1 MLRPLL
7 AAFALSLLTSGVGC
21 SAPPPKS
28 ANPTKPVPERRAHEI
43 IGRAV
48 RKKKMTPVEGHE
60 ITSQLGGKLRADVV
74 VQEHK
79 WGVAF
84 LTANDLAQETAEP
97 LPKKDAKRP
106 NALVVVDA
114 VNKEDAGRKVLVLFE
129 RDYLY
134 DDQVGEDHEQTMI
147 TAESAIERDVTDF
160 LVQAGVQGWEL
171 PLARRKKKPSRGPS
185 GEPSRPLGPP
195 PGVGP
200 EPFLRAK
207 RWASLAS
214 AGLLLGILLSA
225 TRGALFGPLR
235 DIAVALT
242 PILSVVSMAAAVA
255 AAHNLGRCGPDPG
268 PDAEA
273 DLDGDA

>member
-1 MLRPLL
+1 MLRPLIAAL
-7 AAFALSLLTSGVGC
+7 ALVLLPLGPGC
-21 SAPPPKS
+21 STPPPRS
-28 ANPTKPVPERRAHEI
+28 ANPTKPVPERRALEI

-60 ITSQLGGKLRADVV
+60 ITTQLGGKLRADVIL
-74 VQEHK
+74 QERK

-84 LTANDLAQETAEP
+84 LTANDLTQDNAEP
-97 LPKKDAKRP
+97 LPKKDPKRP

-114 VNKEDAGRKVLVLFE
+114 VNKEDAGLKVLVLFE

-171 PLARRKKKPSRGPS
+171 PPKPMPRRSSPQGPA
-185 GEPSRPLGPP
+185 
-195 PGVGP
+195 PGVDHLA
-200 EPFLRAK
+200 FLRAK
-207 RWASLAS
+207 RWASFAS
-214 AGLLLGILLSA
+214 AGLLLGILLTA
-225 TRGALFGPLR
+225 TRGALLGPWQDL
-235 DIAVALT
+235 ASLLA
-242 PILSVVSMAAAVA
+242 PWLSVASLAAAIA

-268 PDAEA
+268 S
-273 DLDGDA
+273 